1 MTYTANY
8 DLLPSIPPRPP
19 MTLSTTPDL
28 DELDEPQLPGDGAR
42 PSDGRPDRRGR
53 RGHPAWT
60 LVAVALGVMMVG
72 LDGTVVAIAN
82 PYIARS
88 LHGSLADLQWVTNAY
103 LLVLAVLLI
112 PMGYLGDRFG
122 RKRIFLVGV
131 AGFALMSLSVG
142 LVGSIAGVIAFRAL
156 QGVFGAMLMPNS
168 LAIIRNTFAP
178 EKLNSAVGI
187 WGGATAI
194 SVASGPIVGGLLVEH
209 VSWQSVFY
217 VNVPVG
223 ALALAIGLFLLAE
236 SRVESPG
243 RFDVGGLALLG
254 AGLFGIVFGLIKAS
268 AWGWGDAR
276 TLALLVGGTALLGL
290 FGLVEARSAE
300 PLLPMRLF
308 RRRSITFGTV
318 TVLLG
323 FFAMY
328 GVLFFVTLYLQNVH
342 GYDPV
347 EAGVHMLPLTAV
359 FVVASPL
366 GGLLNQRFGP
376 KLVVPMGMAMVGV
389 GLLLLL
395 SLQPQ
400 SGYVHL
406 WPSFVLVGIG
416 VGMVIVASS
425 DAIVA
430 NAPTDD
436 AGVAG
441 GLQSTALQLGGVLGT
456 SILGSV
462 LVTRVGSVLV
472 GTLLRSGVPGVVAT
486 RLSVATQLV
495 AQGAAP
501 PLAGA
506 PKALQQA
513 VVVGSH
519 HAFMTGLHL
528 AILVAA
534 VAAFVA
540 AVLGLLLQ
548 RSESSGGG
556 ATGTL

>member
-1 MTYTANY
+1 VTPPL
-8 DLLPSIPPRPP
+8 DLSAPDVLDPPVA
-19 MTLSTTPDL
+19 
-28 DELDEPQLPGDGAR
+28 PGGATAR
-42 PSDGRPDRRGR
+42 PT
-53 RGHPAWT
+53 RGHPGWT

-72 LDGTVVAIAN
+72 LDGTVVSIAN

-88 LHGSLADLQWVTNAY
+88 LHGSLPDLQWVTNAY

-122 RKRIFLVGV
+122 RKKVFLVGV

-156 QGVFGAMLMPNS
+156 QGAFGAMLMPNS
-168 LAIIRNTFAP
+168 LAIIRKTFPP
-178 EKLNSAVGI
+178 EKLNGAVGI

-194 SVASGPIVGGLLVEH
+194 SVAAGPIIGGLLVQH
-209 VSWQSVFY
+209 VSWESVFY

-223 ALALAIGLFLLAE
+223 LVALVIGGLLLAE
-236 SRVESPG
+236 SRVEALG
-243 RFDVGGLALLG
+243 RFDSVGLGLLG
-254 AGLFGIVFGLIKAS
+254 VGLFGIVFGLIKAS
-268 AWGWGDAR
+268 AWGWTDAR
-276 TLALLVGGTALLGL
+276 TLALLAGGVGVLAL
-290 FGLVEARSAE
+290 FALVETKIAE

-308 RRRSITFGTV
+308 RRRSITFGTI

-323 FFAMY
+323 FFALF

-347 EAGVHMLPLTAV
+347 QAGVHMLPLTAV

-366 GGLLNQRFGP
+366 GGVLNQRFGP
-376 KLVVPMGMAMVGV
+376 RLVVPVGMLMVGV

-395 SLQPQ
+395 SLQPE
-400 SGYVHL
+400 SSYIHL
-406 WPSFVLVGIG
+406 WPAFVLVGTG

-430 NAPTDD
+430 NAPEDD

-456 SILGSV
+456 SILGSI
-462 LVTRVGSVLV
+462 LVTRVGSMLLGSLV
-472 GTLLRSGVPGVVAT
+472 GAGVPSQVASQL
-486 RLSVATQLV
+486 RPATGLV

-501 PLAGA
+501 HVAGA
-506 PKALQQA
+506 PAALQRA
-513 VVVGSH
+513 ITAGAH
-519 HAFMTGLHL
+519 HAFMSGLHI

-534 VAAFVA
+534 VAAFA
-540 AVLGLLLQ
+540 AAALGLLLQ
-548 RSESSGGG
+548 RSEASTG
-556 ATGTL
+556 AKAAVF

>member
-1 MTYTANY
+1 MTPPPDTAAG
-8 DLLPSIPPRPP
+8 DVLDPPQAPA
-19 MTLSTTPDL
+19 
-28 DELDEPQLPGDGAR
+28 GAPAR
-42 PSDGRPDRRGR
+42 SR

-72 LDGTVVAIAN
+72 LDGTVVSIAN

-122 RKRIFLVGV
+122 RKLVFLVGV

-142 LVGSIAGVIAFRAL
+142 LIGSMPGVIAFRSL
-156 QGVFGAMLMPNS
+156 QGAFGAMLMPSS
-168 LAIIRNTFAP
+168 LAIIRNTFPP
-178 EKLNSAVGI
+178 EKLNGAVGI

-194 SVASGPIVGGLLVEH
+194 SVAGGPIVGGLLVEH

-217 VNVPVG
+217 LNVPVG
-223 ALALAIGLFLLAE
+223 LVALVIGALLLAE
-236 SRVESPG
+236 SRMEQLR
-243 RFDVGGLALLG
+243 RFDTLGLGLLG

-268 AWGWGDAR
+268 AWGWTDAR
-276 TLALLVGGTALLGL
+276 TLGLLAGGVGVLALFVLAELRV
-290 FGLVEARSAE
+290 AE

-308 RRRSITFGTV
+308 RHRSITFGTI

-323 FFAMY
+323 FFAMF

-347 EAGVHMLPLTAV
+347 AAGVHMLPLTAV

-366 GGLLNQRFGP
+366 GGVLNQRFGP
-376 KLVVPMGMAMVGV
+376 RLVVPVGMVMVGV
-389 GLLLLL
+389 GLLLLH
-395 SLQPQ
+395 SLQPE

-406 WPSFVLVGIG
+406 WPAFVLVGTG

-430 NAPTDD
+430 NAPQED

-462 LVTRVGSVLV
+462 LVTRVGSLLV
-472 GTLLRSGVPGVVAT
+472 GSLVGSGVPAGIAPRLLPAT
-486 RLSVATQLV
+486 GLV

-501 PLAGA
+501 QIAGVPAPLQHAITI
-506 PKALQQA
+506 
-513 VVVGSH
+513 GSH
-519 HAFMTGLHL
+519 QAFMGGLHV

-540 AVLGLLLQ
+540 AALGLLLQ
-548 RSESSGGG
+548 RSEGSGGTALPG
-556 ATGTL
+556 L

>member
-1 MTYTANY
+1 
-8 DLLPSIPPRPP
+8 
-19 MTLSTTPDL
+19 MTLSTAPGSVDL
-28 DELDEPQLPGDGAR
+28 AGPTSSPGDEP
-42 PSDGRPDRRGR
+42 GRLGGRGPGR

-72 LDGTVVAIAN
+72 LDGTVVSIAN

-122 RKRIFLVGV
+122 RKTVFLVGV

-142 LVGSIAGVIAFRAL
+142 LVGSMAGVIAFRAL
-156 QGVFGAMLMPNS
+156 QGAFGAMLMPNS
-168 LAIIRNTFAP
+168 LAIIRNTFPP

-209 VSWQSVFY
+209 VSWESVFY

-223 ALALAIGLFLLAE
+223 ALALVIGMLLLAE
-236 SRVESPG
+236 SRVERPG
-243 RFDVGGLALLG
+243 RFDVPGLGLLG

-268 AWGWGDAR
+268 TWGWGDAR
-276 TLALLVGGTALLGL
+276 TLALLAGGVALVGL
-290 FGLVEARSAE
+290 FGVVEARTAE

-323 FFAMY
+323 FFAMF

-366 GGLLNQRFGP
+366 GGVLNQRFGP
-376 KLVVPMGMAMVGV
+376 KLVVPLGMAMVGV
-389 GLLLLL
+389 GLVLLL
-395 SLQPQ
+395 SLQPA

-406 WPSFVLVGIG
+406 WPSFVLVGMG

-430 NAPTDD
+430 NAPRDD

-462 LVTRVGSVLV
+462 LVTRVGSALV
-472 GTLLRSGVPGVVAT
+472 GSLVGAGVPGALAT
-486 RLSVATQLV
+486 RLHATTELV

-501 PLAGA
+501 TFPGA
-506 PKALQQA
+506 PARLQQA
-513 VVVGSH
+513 VVAGSH
-519 HAFMTGLHL
+519 HAFMTGLHI

-548 RSESSGGG
+548 RSEPSEGGR
-556 ATGTL
+556 AVVL